1 MLNVRL
7 AVVFPALLLPA
18 LLSAQFVVGS
28 GSFQGPQLT
37 PPPSTTAPDQR
48 CVLQG
53 RVTNSQTGETLK
65 KVTIRLTRHG
75 SGAGSMG
82 GVPTAGPQGY
92 SATSEADGSFRI
104 DNIEPGDYTLSGQ
117 RSGYLNTQYG
127 SKGRAGSGTVLS
139 LRPGQQ
145 ITDINLT
152 LKPQAVITG
161 KVVDEDGDP
170 VAGVMVQ
177 VLGEM
182 WQRGKLRYFPRGA
195 ANTNDLGEFRS
206 ANLPPGKYYLCAQR
220 MNYMRMN
227 ETPPAPG
234 KPDIRPIR
242 TCYPDAVSF
251 DAATPLGVKAGQDLS
266 GIDIRLHSAQTYHL
280 RGKIAGNLPA
290 EHAQQVIV
298 NLVARDEQM
307 FFFGNQAMAT
317 KDQTFDIPG
326 VAPGS
331 YTLSVMV
338 MSGKVQGLAQQPVD
352 VGAGDVNDV
361 VLTVLPP
368 SSLRGNIRVDG
379 TPQAGTA
386 AMDLANVRVNLTP
399 ADMTRMMMSTPSG
412 QSSPDGTFRLE
423 NIQPGRY
430 DVQANAPA
438 GTYLKSVRYGQQE
451 ILGKELDL
459 GAGAA
464 GDLELT
470 FRYGA
475 AEVDGTVQAAESG
488 SAPAGTSS
496 TGQPAASAAA
506 TSILLV
512 PEVLNSDGSGMHFGS
527 TNQNGTFTFK
537 NVPPGHYRA
546 YAFEDVDTDDLQ
558 NPEVLKQ
565 LESRGTDVE
574 LKENDRKQVQLP
586 LISADDVQ
594 QVFARLGIDSPQ

>member
-1 MLNVRL
+1 MLKVRL
-7 AVVFPALLLPA
+7 AVLFPALLLPA
-18 LLSAQFVVGS
+18 LLSGQFVIGS
-28 GSFQGPQLT
+28 GGFQGPQLT
-37 PPPSTTAPDQR
+37 PPASTTPPDQR

-65 KVTIRLTRHG
+65 KVTIRLVRHG

-82 GVPTAGPQGY
+82 AAPTAGPQGY

-104 DNIEPGDYTLSGQ
+104 DNIEPGDYNLSGQ

-127 SKGRAGSGTVLS
+127 AKGRVGSGTVLS
-139 LRPGQQ
+139 LRPAQQ
-145 ITDINLT
+145 MTDINLA
-152 LKPQAVITG
+152 LRPQAVITG

-170 VAGVMVQ
+170 VAGVIVQ

-182 WQRGKLRYFPRGA
+182 WQRGKLRYLPRGA

-206 ANLPPGKYYLCAQR
+206 ANLSPGKYYLCAQR

-227 ETPPAPG
+227 EPPPAPG

-242 TCYPDAVSF
+242 TCYPDAVTF
-251 DAATPLGVKAGQDLS
+251 DAATPLEIKAGQDLS
-266 GIDIRLHSAQTYHL
+266 GIDIRLHSAQTYHV
-280 RGKIAGNLPA
+280 RGKVVGNVPAGD
-290 EHAQQVIV
+290 AQQVTV
-298 NLVARDEQM
+298 NLLARDEQM
-307 FFFGNQAMAT
+307 FFFGNQSMVS
-317 KDQTFDIPG
+317 KDQSFDIPG

-361 VLTVLPP
+361 VLTVVPP
-368 SSLRGNIRVDG
+368 GSLRGNIRVDG
-379 TPQAGTA
+379 TPQAGAA
-386 AMDLANVRVNLTP
+386 AMNFANVHVNLMP
-399 ADMTRMMMSTPSG
+399 AEMTRMMSMPSG
-412 QSSPDGTFRLE
+412 QSSADGSFRLE
-423 NIQPGRY
+423 NIQPGKY

-451 ILGKELDL
+451 VLGKELDL
-459 GAGAA
+459 SGGAA
-464 GDLELT
+464 GDLELV
-470 FRYGA
+470 FRYGT

-488 SAPAGTSS
+488 SVPAGASS
-496 TGQPAASAAA
+496 TGQPAAPPAA

-512 PEVLNSDGSGMHFGS
+512 PDVLNSDGSGMHFGS
-527 TNQNGTFTFK
+527 TNQSGTFTFK

-546 YAFEDVDTDDLQ
+546 YAFEEVNTNDLQ

-565 LESRGTDVE
+565 FESRGTEVE
-574 LKENDRKQVQLP
+574 LKENDRKQIQLP
-586 LISADDVQ
+586 LISAEDVQ
-594 QVFARLGIDSPQ
+594 QIFARLGIDSPQ